1 MTALEAN
8 YDYRLE
14 DVLSELEWPK
24 KIENDNT
31 PHEERLPIYDRKT
44 SPRLIELKA
53 MRMAL
58 WQHMDKPTFVHE
70 FMSLTEQIEVER
82 DIVKS
87 KLNKVR

>member
-1 MTALEAN
+1 MQITALEAN
-8 YDYRLE
+8 YNYRLE
-14 DVLSELEWPK
+14 DVLSELERPK

-31 PHEERLPIYDRKT
+31 PYEERLPIYDRKT

-58 WQHMDKPTFVHE
+58 WQHMGKPTFMHE

-82 DIVKS
+82 DVVKT
-87 KLNKVR
+87 KLK